1 MTHTDGLS
9 RAILEEL
16 LEAERDLRRQAERL
30 QDESRK
36 AVLELARK
44 AASEML
50 DDLKKEKVSGLD
62 DLPTPQLIAL
72 INDEIGRRLGEL
84 QKRVQRLDYKLG
96 QLHAQDDLVDRLR
109 NENAKLRRTL
119 ESPPR
124 DPQPQKETEV
134 PKSDQS
140 SSVPQEREP
149 TLSSSTRSINE
160 DGDFKPYAERALWP
174 DWFQEWVDT
183 GLNDARRKQGFLTAR
198 TIIQVMGETG
208 APLRST
214 VTKTA
219 AEKVGHSSSGGVE
232 YRAIKRFRK
241 MGLIKEHEARRG
253 SITPYLIQLTE
264 KGEMAHR
271 LLYGRDPV
279 EQEAARLLSLHS
291 SPEHVYLIIEA
302 QKILEKAG
310 FHVERY
316 FTPIP
321 VPDGEYNPDLIATYK
336 GTVIYVEAE
345 RDTYK
350 KPGER
355 QKKWR
360 KAIHASGG
368 ELYLVFGTR
377 AEIDPV
383 LSRMLFTIGNI
394 NLAARIY
401 AFATEFWVKKNDP
414 IPDGFDVF
422 YTQKNVR

>member
-36 AVLELARK
+36 AVLDLARK

-50 DDLKKEKVSGLD
+50 DDLKKEEVSGLD

-109 NENAKLRRTL
+109 NENVKLRRTL

-140 SSVPQEREP
+140 SSVPQDLTP
-149 TLSSSTRSINE
+149 ARSINE
-160 DGDFKPYAERALWP
+160 DDDIDNGDDGDFKPYAERALWP

-302 QKILEKAG
+302 QKILERAG
-310 FHVERY
+310 FHGGCAV
-316 FTPIP
+316 IP
-321 VPDGEYNPDLIATYK
+321 KTKAADMGEVHLAGPSRGDVA
-336 GTVIYVEAE
+336 
-345 RDTYK
+345 
-350 KPGER
+350 
-355 QKKWR
+355 
-360 KAIHASGG
+360 
-368 ELYLVFGTR
+368 
-377 AEIDPV
+377 DPV
-383 LSRMLFTIGNI
+383 LG
-394 NLAARIY
+394 
-401 AFATEFWVKKNDP
+401 
-414 IPDGFDVF
+414 
-422 YTQKNVR
+422 